1 MKQLTLIL
9 TCTDRKAIAP
19 PPQLTARSLPAVSVE
34 ERCGLWTERMS
45 TTDTATIPLEDLYK
59 GDSWVQQRNVVRM
72 AEGKAQTHALVASA
86 GLGLQDL
93 GSSHPS
99 YAATFAPGHLDT
111 VCAPNDSTVWWAGLQ
126 EETGGYQVAQLRGRV
141 LAILSTPYARAMDQ
155 DLRLLASLA
164 DVEVLLIGGWKD
176 IPGITRIPA
185 DRTLRKALGGT
196 VGSLLPRMAKQ
207 WLDLWDGA
215 ALDSDSAQAR
225 WKEWT
230 ESARVH
236 EQYSRKPMSDRE
248 VLDVI
253 GQLRLKDPQ
262 ISATLALRMLR
273 DAGSACEQKRFGR
286 LFASAR
292 EVAA

>member
-1 MKQLTLIL
+1 
-9 TCTDRKAIAP
+9 
-19 PPQLTARSLPAVSVE
+19 
-34 ERCGLWTERMS
+34 MS
-45 TTDTATIPLEDLYK
+45 TTDTTAIPLENLYK
-59 GDSWVQQRNVVRM
+59 GDSWVQQRNVVRT
-72 AEGKAQTHALVASA
+72 AEGKAQTRALVASA

-93 GSSHPS
+93 NSSHPS
-99 YAATFAPGHLDT
+99 YAATFAPGHRDT
-111 VCAPNDSTVWWAGLQ
+111 VCAANDSTVWWAGLQ
-126 EETGGYQVAQLRGRV
+126 GETGGYQVAQLRGRV

-155 DLRLLASLA
+155 DLRFLASLA
-164 DVEVLLIGGWKD
+164 DLEVLLIGGWKD
-176 IPGITRIPA
+176 IPGVTRIPA

-215 ALDSDSAQAR
+215 AFDSDSAQAR

-230 ESARVH
+230 ASARVH

-262 ISATLALRMLR
+262 VSATVALRMLR
-273 DAGSACEQKRFGR
+273 DAGFACEQKRFGR

>member
-1 MKQLTLIL
+1 
-9 TCTDRKAIAP
+9 
-19 PPQLTARSLPAVSVE
+19 
-34 ERCGLWTERMS
+34 
-45 TTDTATIPLEDLYK
+45 
-59 GDSWVQQRNVVRM
+59 
-72 AEGKAQTHALVASA
+72 
-86 GLGLQDL
+86 
-93 GSSHPS
+93 
-99 YAATFAPGHLDT
+99 
-111 VCAPNDSTVWWAGLQ
+111 
-126 EETGGYQVAQLRGRV
+126 
-141 LAILSTPYARAMDQ
+141 MDQ
-155 DLRLLASLA
+155 DLRLLAS
-164 DVEVLLIGGWKD
+164 DTEVEVLLIGGWRTVRHYPD
-176 IPGITRIPA
+176 SA

-215 ALDSDSAQAR
+215 ALNSDSAQAR

-262 ISATLALRMLR
+262 VSATVALRMLR
-273 DAGSACEQKRFGR
+273 DAGFACEQKRFGR